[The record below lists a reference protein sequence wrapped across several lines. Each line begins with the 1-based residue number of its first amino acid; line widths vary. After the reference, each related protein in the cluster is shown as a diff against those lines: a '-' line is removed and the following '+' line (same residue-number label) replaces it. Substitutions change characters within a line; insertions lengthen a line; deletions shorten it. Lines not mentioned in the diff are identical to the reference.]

1 MRLIVRLPGLDVLD
15 LELSTGSAPYE
26 DAEEDDCSRDLS
38 GGTLGSDRVDAGPT
52 DWHLGFTNGREADD
66 G

>member
-1 MRLIVRLPGLDVLD
+1 MRLRIAFLGLDVLD

-26 DAEEDDCSRDLS
+26 AAEDDCSRDLS

-52 DWHLGFTNGREADD
+52 DWHLGFTNGREVE
-66 G
+66 